1 MREDAVEEQ
10 IQQIL
15 SYIQEEST
23 DIWKKNVLE
32 DLESGNLEYEIAEE
46 FLVDLKKEFRRGDEE
61 TVKVAELR
69 KLEQGER
76 IIKRFVQE
84 LRKATRESGYKGRPL
99 VEEFKGGMSRVIRR
113 KLIETERPPTNIKQ
127 QYQHAT
133 NLDRH

>member
-32 DLESGNLEYEIAEE
+32 DLKSGNLEYEIAEE

-61 TVKVAELR
+61 TVKVAESR

-76 IIKRFVQE
+76 IIK
-84 LRKATRESGYKGRPL
+84 
-99 VEEFKGGMSRVIRR
+99 
-113 KLIETERPPTNIKQ
+113 
-127 QYQHAT
+127 
-133 NLDRH
+133 

>member
-1 MREDAVEEQ
+1 M
-10 IQQIL
+10 
-15 SYIQEEST
+15 
-23 DIWKKNVLE
+23 E

-61 TVKVAELR
+61 TVKVAESR

-76 IIKRFVQE
+76 IIKQFVQE

-127 QYQHAT
+127 
-133 NLDRH
+133 